1 MSSNSNNSYKIVVV
15 GSSGVGKTAIVQRLV
30 DGTFCNE
37 GQSTVGVEFK
47 SHSISFDNEVMK
59 LSIWDTAG
67 QERFRSVSK
76 AYFRNAVGAILVFG
90 LNDSQSFH
98 DLDSWLNDLH
108 SLSTPNAVILL
119 IGNKSDLSDKV
130 ITTSEA
136 EAFAKRH
143 NLEYLETSA
152 KDNININDSFVRL
165 ARDIHDKVKKGEL
178 KGTFQSPSTSPIGNT
193 RHLNSNPQP
202 EKKGCC

>member
-1 MSSNSNNSYKIVVV
+1 MSSAQNSYKVVVV

-30 DGTFCNE
+30 DGTFCDE

-47 SHSISFDNEVMK
+47 SHSISFDEETMK

-76 AYFRNAVGAILVFG
+76 AYFRNAVGAILVFS
-90 LNDSQSFH
+90 LDDSQSFAE
-98 DLDSWLNDLH
+98 LDGWLNDLH
-108 SLSTPNAVILL
+108 ALATPNAVILL
-119 IGNKSDLSDKV
+119 VGNKADVQDKTV
-130 ITTSEA
+130 TTSEA

-152 KDNININDSFVRL
+152 KDGLNINDTFVRL
-165 ARDIHDKVKKGEL
+165 ARDINEKVKKGEL
-178 KGTFQSPSTSPIGNT
+178 RGTFQSPTTSPIGGP
-193 RHLNSNPQP
+193 RPIQQPQKS
-202 EKKGCC
+202 ECAC

>member
-1 MSSNSNNSYKIVVV
+1 MTSAQNSYKVVVV

-30 DGTFCNE
+30 DGTFSEE

-47 SHSISFDNEVMK
+47 SHAVSFDSEVMK

-76 AYFRNAVGAILVFG
+76 AYFRNSVGAILVFS
-90 LNDSQSFH
+90 LDDQQSFQ

-119 IGNKSDLSDKV
+119 VGNKSDVANKNVS
-130 ITTSEA
+130 TSEA
-136 EAFAKRH
+136 EQFAKRH
-143 NLEYLETSA
+143 GLEYLETSA
-152 KDNININDSFVRL
+152 KDGININDTFIRL
-165 ARDIHDKVKKGEL
+165 ARDISEKVKKGEL
-178 KGTFQSPSTSPIGNT
+178 RGTFQTPAPSPIGPRPT
-193 RHLNSNPQP
+193 PAP
-202 EKKGCC
+202 EPTGGCNC

>member
-1 MSSNSNNSYKIVVV
+1 MSAQNSYKVVVV

-30 DGTFCNE
+30 DGTFCDE

-47 SHSISFDNEVMK
+47 SHSISFDDETMK

-76 AYFRNAVGAILVFG
+76 AYFRNAVGAILVFS
-90 LNDSQSFH
+90 LDDAQSFNE
-98 DLDSWLNDLH
+98 LDGWLNDLH
-108 SLSTPNAVILL
+108 ALATANAVILL
-119 IGNKSDLSDKV
+119 VGNKADVSEKTV
-130 ITTSEA
+130 TTSEA

-152 KDNININDSFVRL
+152 KDGVNINDTFVRL
-165 ARDIHDKVKKGEL
+165 ARDINDKVKKGEL
-178 KGTFQSPSTSPIGNT
+178 RGTFQSPSTSPIGGP
-193 RHLNSNPQP
+193 RPVQQPQQNDA
-202 EKKGCC
+202 CSC

>member
-1 MSSNSNNSYKIVVV
+1 MTQSPNNSFKIVVV

-30 DGTFCNE
+30 DGTFNE
-37 GQSTVGVEFK
+37 ESQSTVGVEFK
-47 SHSISFDNEVMK
+47 SHSISFDKETMK

-90 LNDSQSFH
+90 LNDSQSFQ

-108 SLSTPNAVILL
+108 ALSTPNAVILL
-119 IGNKSDLSDKV
+119 VGNKSD
-130 ITTSEA
+130 ITDRVVTTAEA

-152 KDNININDSFVRL
+152 KGNVNINDSFIRL
-165 ARDIHDKVKKGEL
+165 ARDINEKVKKGEL
-178 KGTFQSPSTSPIGNT
+178 KGSFQPPTSSPIGGNRT
-193 RHLNSNPQP
+193 TTTAVT
-202 EKKGCC
+202 KKEGCC